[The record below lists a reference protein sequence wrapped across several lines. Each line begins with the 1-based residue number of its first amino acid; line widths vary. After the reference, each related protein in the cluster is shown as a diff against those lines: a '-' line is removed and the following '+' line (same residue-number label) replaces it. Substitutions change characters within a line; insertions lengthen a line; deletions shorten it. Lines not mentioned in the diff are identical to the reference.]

1 MVRRA
6 GRPAQIDSEGNRISK
21 CIVNVTIPTKLRD
34 FLIKNDVNRSKL
46 FTDVVLRMHSTEI
59 CPKCY
64 RENLTDGVMAL
75 RCDDCDKV
83 IKYNECDACNA
94 KYQNATVVNNVPIPG
109 NRPIPIKGSDRFGCQ
124 VCLE

>member
-1 MVRRA
+1 MVRTA
-6 GRPAQIDSEGNRISK
+6 GRPPELDSEGNRISK
-21 CIVNVTIPTKLRD
+21 CLVNVTIPTKLRD
-34 FLIKNDVNRSKL
+34 FLIKNNVNRSKL
-46 FTDVVLRMHSTEI
+46 FTDVVLRMYMTEI

-94 KYQNATVVNNVPIPG
+94 KYQNATVVNNVPIPA